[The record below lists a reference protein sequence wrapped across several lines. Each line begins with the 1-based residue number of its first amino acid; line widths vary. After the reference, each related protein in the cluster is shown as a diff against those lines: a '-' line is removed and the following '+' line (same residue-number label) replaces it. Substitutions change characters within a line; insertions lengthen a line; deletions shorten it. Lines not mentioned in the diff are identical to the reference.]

1 MGLREVADEL
11 YATTPA
17 DFTASRNAAAGRTV
31 DKALAKEIRAL
42 RKPTASAAAV
52 NALVRED
59 PELVDSILAVGDRM
73 RDAFAARDRDS
84 IRSLT
89 ADRQRLL
96 QTAVQSVGG
105 ASPAVQREVQETLQ
119 AAVIDASA
127 AAAVRSGL
135 LVRAL
140 ESTGVDVVD
149 VADAVALPIDPAARP
164 RPTRTPRRKHASGD
178 RTTEGGSEP
187 TQPAVS
193 AAERRERERRIRSAE
208 KAVERARATADALDD
223 ELPEYFLRQKQKRT
237 AAFLPDSAV
246 DKLFAPGTENR
257 FSGQGTPT
265 GMMKKVEGGYLLNG
279 KWSYGSG
286 MYHATYTH
294 SAALVDDGTGKPA
307 KDENGNVI
315 VLCAHAPVGEHGL
328 LGNWDVIGLRA
339 TGSIDY
345 DAKDIF
351 IPDDFVFPI
360 LTAEPQRLKE
370 FFSLGVVGLAAIGHS
385 GWAIGTGRRMMDEIA
400 KFARSKTGR
409 SGLLGESD
417 KFWFDY
423 GRAEAR
429 VRAARAFLFEVWA
442 DVEASIEA
450 GQRVST
456 RQISL
461 IHLAKSEVHEAGVE
475 GCQFAYRAA
484 GGASLR
490 AGVMQRVFR
499 EMMTA
504 ANHFT
509 INPNIVGAAGR
520 EIGGVWSDRAWQFYD
535 LIPKS

>member
-1 MGLREVADEL
+1 MNKPMKSTGS
-11 YATTPA
+11 YWGTQA
-17 DFTASRNAAAGRTV
+17 DFAGMLEQIKKIGPILEENAQANDDLGKLNDATFN
-31 DKALAKEIRAL
+31 AL
-42 RKPTASAAAV
+42 RP
-52 NALVRED
+52 L
-59 PELVDSILAVGDRM
+59 RM
-73 RDAFAARDRDS
+73 SHIFAAEENGG
-84 IRSLT
+84 
-89 ADRQRLL
+89 L
-96 QTAVQSVGG
+96 QL
-105 ASPAVQREVQETLQ
+105 SPSQGMKLIEAITYYSG
-119 AAVIDASA
+119 SA
-127 AAAVRSGL
+127 GWISMV
-135 LVRAL
+135 
-140 ESTGVDVVD
+140 
-149 VADAVALPIDPAARP
+149 
-164 RPTRTPRRKHASGD
+164 HAC
-178 RTTEGGSEP
+178 
-187 TQPAVS
+187 VS
-193 AAERRERERRIRSAE
+193 AMA
-208 KAVERARATADALDD
+208 
-223 ELPEYFLRQKQKRT
+223 

-417 KFWFDY
+417 KFWFDF